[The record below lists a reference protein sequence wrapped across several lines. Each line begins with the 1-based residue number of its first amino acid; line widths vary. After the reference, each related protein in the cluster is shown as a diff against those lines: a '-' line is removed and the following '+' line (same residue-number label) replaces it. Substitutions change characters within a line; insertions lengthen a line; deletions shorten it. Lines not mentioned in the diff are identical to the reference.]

1 MMLENT
7 RGGVISKNASNSLKG
22 IAILMIFLSH
32 IPQAISIPWHFEK
45 LLAPMG
51 YHGVAI
57 FPLKKI
63 RILLSSSKRELELFC
78 RP

>member
-7 RGGVISKNASNSLKG
+7 RGVISKSASNSLKG

-32 IPQAISIPWHFEK
+32 IPQAISIPGHFGK

-51 YHGVAI
+51 YHGVSI
-57 FPLKKI
+57 FCFFLGMDATCHLKI
-63 RILLSSSKRELELFC
+63 SQL
-78 RP
+78 RPSA